1 MCTCTRPTL
10 DTRARALGFRVGWD
24 ASPHFLRY
32 WGGGDPGVSSCL
44 TANPATAL
52 QPGWFEDSLS
62 LNFRLPGSP
71 THEGKF
77 PTHVPGNCM
86 HRGLQEHRWE
96 TAFGSFLYDP
106 VLWARPGWFEDSFSL
121 KCGLPGNAGS
131 VPTVL
136 HDATDTG
143 TDYIFGGG
151 QGCQN
156 DTQGLQNSRKMNP
169 ARLV

>member
-1 MCTCTRPTL
+1 M
-10 DTRARALGFRVGWD
+10 
-24 ASPHFLRY
+24 
-32 WGGGDPGVSSCL
+32 
-44 TANPATAL
+44 
-52 QPGWFEDSLS
+52 S
-62 LNFRLPGSP
+62 LNFRLPGSA

-121 KCGLPGNAGS
+121 KYGLPGNAGS